1 MLLLSVHLACL
12 YGAPTV
18 CQALPQALGQSIVN
32 RKDKGRLQ
40 LTWCETTYGKDV
52 DADVRAVVLGCVQK
66 ACLGQSP

>member
-1 MLLLSVHLACL
+1 M
-12 YGAPTV
+12 